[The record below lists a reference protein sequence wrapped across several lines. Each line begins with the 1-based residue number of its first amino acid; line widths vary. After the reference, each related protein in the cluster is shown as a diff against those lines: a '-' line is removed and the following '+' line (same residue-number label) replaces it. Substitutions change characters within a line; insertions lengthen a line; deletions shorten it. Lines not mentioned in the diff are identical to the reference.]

1 MKKLKALIKRLT
13 FEHQMTDQAIGILVD
28 RITVLEHRHATL
40 SDDLQELDD
49 RINSRLEGLGVA
61 LQSHANT
68 SVHSAIVPGKITL
81 VNVPKNKPLLSR
93 FKDWAGS
100 KGL

>member
-28 RITVLEHRHATL
+28 RIAVLEHRHGIVR
-40 SDDLQELDD
+40 DDLQELNE
-49 RINSRLEGLGVA
+49 RINSGLEGLGIA

-68 SVHSAIVPGKITL
+68 AVHSNMAPGKVTL
-81 VNVPKNKPLLSR
+81 VSVPKNKPLLSR

-100 KGL
+100 EGL